1 MGEVKYDKTD
11 FKDKLLNMIS
21 ANLYNKKS
29 LFISKDTIYDFMY
42 FMPEKYDNICI
53 KSELCGNNWECCYNK
68 QYITHKDN
76 YISVY
81 YSLCTKCS
89 RTTLCPKC
97 FRFVPYGA
105 CSKIKQKITLWLILR
120 SQKFPKDIIN
130 LIIQKTFFIT

>member
-1 MGEVKYDKTD
+1 MGEVKYDKAD

-42 FMPEKYDNICI
+42 FMPEKYDGICI
-53 KSELCGNNWECCYNK
+53 KCCSSWEWYYNK

-89 RTTLCPKC
+89 QTTLCTKC
-97 FRFVPYGA
+97 FRFVPYGF
-105 CSKIKQKITLWLILR
+105 CSKIKHKITLWLILR
-120 SQKFPKDIIN
+120 SQNFPKDIIN
-130 LIIQKTFFIT
+130 LIIQKLK